1 MGSRHTH
8 SQTLSLRNK
17 IVVKYTERDE
27 QNIVTLAFRHLQRE
41 TVYRSATYN
50 SVLVEQ
56 RQSVTTF

>member
-8 SQTLSLRNK
+8 SQTLSLKNK

-41 TVYRSATYN
+41 TVYHSVTT
-50 SVLVEQ
+50 VLVEQ